1 MKLPESQRNSMYH
14 CLNEQGNVIE
24 HITEKYSHLLFF
36 IFISSNVFISS
47 SYRAFRSKTCTTPAS
62 KSRRTQDVLQPG
74 KQAMLEFFSFQ
85 YFSLSAG
92 RRSCPG
98 GSRRAAGVI
107 MKRQKQR
114 HEISIMQAIS
124 LYVLQRQGFGSFC
137 STSNQRFLNEV
148 QVDQAWK

>member
-1 MKLPESQRNSMYH
+1 MYH

-24 HITEKYSHLLFF
+24 RITEKYSHLLFF
-36 IFISSNVFISS
+36 FLLVVMFLFLLLTRLFATKPAQRQPQSQEGHKMYFSQV
-47 SYRAFRSKTCTTPAS
+47 SKQCWS
-62 KSRRTQDVLQPG
+62 
-74 KQAMLEFFSFQ
+74 FFSFQ

-92 RRSCPG
+92 HRSCPG

-107 MKRQKQR
+107 MKSQKQR
-114 HEISIMQAIS
+114 HEISIMPAIS
-124 LYVLQRQGFGSFC
+124 LYVLQRQDFGSFY